1 MNSEIMIDVRNLNK
15 SFKSSGNV
23 LQILKGHGEKYV
35 HAINDVSFV
44 IHKGETLGLVGESG
58 CGKSTLSKILTGLYK
73 PDSGKINFRSFG
85 DITAADKKT
94 SKMICK
100 QIQMVFQDPYSSLNP
115 AMTVRQ
121 MFYEILAVHKICPR
135 KDFEEKTKEIL
146 KLAGMPEGILDRYPD
161 AFSGGQ
167 RQRLCIARA
176 LILKPELVIA
186 DEPVSAL
193 DMSVQAQILNLFSD
207 LKKKMDLT
215 MLFISHDLRVVQY
228 ISDRVMVMYLG
239 RVIEMGDTEEIFQKP
254 GHPYTELLINSAPSM
269 DDEPDMEENIGYLKE
284 TPSPIC
290 LPTGCVFHPKCPYA
304 KEICKRTQ
312 PDLIKD
318 NTGRMVR
325 CHFPLSSETGR
336 ELKAGRYAV

>member
-1 MNSEIMIDVRNLNK
+1 MNSEIMIDVRNLHK
-15 SFKSSGNV
+15 SFKSPGNM
-23 LQILKGHGEKYV
+23 LQMLKGHGKKYV
-35 HAINDVSFV
+35 HAIDDVSFV

-73 PDSGKINFRSFG
+73 PESGKIYFRSLG
-85 DITAADKKT
+85 DITAADRKT
-94 SKMICK
+94 LKTIRR

-121 MFYEILAVHKICPR
+121 MFYEILSVHKICPR
-135 KDFEEKTKEIL
+135 KEFEEKTKEIL
-146 KLAGMPEGILDRYPD
+146 KLAGMPDGILDRYPD

-176 LILKPELVIA
+176 LILKPELLIA

-239 RVIEMGDTEEIFQKP
+239 HVVEMGDTEEIFQKP
-254 GHPYTELLINSAPSM
+254 GHPYTELLINTAPSIGE
-269 DDEPDMEENIGYLKE
+269 EPVIGDNIEYLKE

-290 LPTGCVFHPKCPYA
+290 LPTGCVFHPRCPYA
-304 KEICKRTQ
+304 KDVCKRTQ
-312 PDLIKD
+312 PDLKPD
-318 NTGRMVR
+318 PSGRMIR
-325 CHFPLSSETGR
+325 CHFPLSSGKGR
-336 ELKAGRYAV
+336 EMKIG